1 MIITRELIEKSE
13 LEGIHD
19 NRTHEVLQRINGKSW
34 SYLEFPFH
42 AYLLSVKD
50 GFKKA
55 KDLTEEIIKDYQ
67 LNGENIDFGFSVDRS
82 EKTYVINDMR
92 TEVYGDDLYMELYG
106 ETGVPKSLYYT
117 MDSIPQ
123 AKDIVKRWLDLVVPL
138 IEEAKSEVRY
148 VGLLT
153 QDSNGNFR
161 ENTIPLGS
169 MLNIDVKKNY
179 MPDLPDER
187 IKEKL
192 MENRG
197 GIMIFHGEPGTGK
210 SSYIKHLMETMT
222 DATFVIIDPATIQL
236 ASEGFKNYLITSTLS
251 KSMNDCIQENAV
263 ISVSGASLK
272 KAKYIGGECDATVSE
287 EKSKD
292 DKFTPT
298 IYILEDAE
306 KLLLKRNESTNPVNL
321 SNILN
326 ITDGIIGDLVKA
338 KFICTFNCS
347 LSEIDTAILRKGR
360 LLQKY
365 QFEPL
370 SGDTLKNLAKELGIP
385 EEDLPKSATL
395 ADLYGW
401 SDKNGLETKK
411 KSSIGF

>member
-55 KDLTEEIIKDYQ
+55 KDFTEEIIKDYQ
-67 LNGENIDFGFSVDRS
+67 LTGENIDFGFSVDRS

-106 ETGVPKSLYYT
+106 ETGAPKALYYT

-148 VGLLT
+148 VSLLT

-236 ASEGFKNYLITSTLS
+236 ASEGFKNYLIANTLG

-263 ISVSGASLK
+263 FSVSGTSLK
-272 KAKYIGGECDATVSE
+272 KAKYIGGECDVTVGE

-292 DKFTPT
+292 NKFTPT